1 MKWFLGLIGIG
12 YGPVDDFA
20 KGPAYLTI
28 RLRKLGGV
36 SISLRHRWIWWKN
49 RTIRGHGQVGRL

>member
-20 KGPAYLTI
+20 EGPAYLTPPMSSY
-28 RLRKLGGV
+28 RSKK
-36 SISLRHRWIWWKN
+36 SWPH
-49 RTIRGHGQVGRL
+49 RTIRGRGLVGRLR